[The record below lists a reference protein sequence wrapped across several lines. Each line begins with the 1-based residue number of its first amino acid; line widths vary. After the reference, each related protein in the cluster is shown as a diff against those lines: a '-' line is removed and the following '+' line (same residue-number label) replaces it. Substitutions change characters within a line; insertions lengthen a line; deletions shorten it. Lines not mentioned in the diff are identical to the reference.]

1 MATAL
6 GATRTNADWPMI
18 AAIFDWWFLSSDRR
32 RGGVNRV
39 ELPGTSVVHK
49 FRRAK
54 AFCFVKIHLG
64 ALPLVRLGFYF
75 ARRLFVHTKKMGN
88 TAHAGMDI
96 LPVVLRL
103 F

>member
-6 GATRTNADWPMI
+6 GATRTNADWPII

-49 FRRAK
+49 LRRAK
-54 AFCFVKIHLG
+54 RFASSKSTL
-64 ALPLVRLGFYF
+64 ALSHWFISDFILPETVCPY
-75 ARRLFVHTKKMGN
+75 KKVGN
-88 TAHAGMDI
+88 TAHAGVYI

>member
-6 GATRTNADWPMI
+6 GATRTNADWPII

-49 FRRAK
+49 LRRAK
-54 AFCFVKIHLG
+54 RFASSKSTLALSHWFVSDL
-64 ALPLVRLGFYF
+64 
-75 ARRLFVHTKKMGN
+75 
-88 TAHAGMDI
+88 I
-96 LPVVLRL
+96 LPGDCLSIQKKRGMPHTRVWI
-103 F
+103 FCQ